1 VCHKQL
7 GELRARLAADE
18 AFRDVEVYAIDPH
31 ERWAAKSLLK
41 QTGYQD
47 ERIDFPLLLDP
58 ALVASAKYG
67 VPFQMRIH
75 VEQSN
80 RPATFVIDREGIL
93 RFARRA
99 TTFSDRPTPDEVL
112 AVLRSFD
119 ED

>member
-1 VCHKQL
+1 
-7 GELRARLAADE
+7 
-18 AFRDVEVYAIDPH
+18 
-31 ERWAAKSLLK
+31 
-41 QTGYQD
+41 
-47 ERIDFPLLLDP
+47 
-58 ALVASAKYG
+58 
-67 VPFQMRIH
+67 MRIH

>member
-1 VCHKQL
+1 MK
-7 GELRARLAADE
+7 
-18 AFRDVEVYAIDPH
+18 VYAIDPH

-47 ERIDFPLLLDP
+47 QRIEFPLLLDP
-58 ALVASAKYG
+58 AHVASSKYG

-80 RPATFVIDREGIL
+80 RPATFVIDRKSIL
-93 RFARRA
+93 RFERRA
-99 TTFSDRPTPDEVL
+99 TTFSDRPTLDEVL
-112 AVLRSFD
+112 EVLRGFD